1 MRLLYATPSLP
12 HPLFLSTLPL
22 PCTRSCGPRNQEP
35 FLRPKQPASKTA
47 GWFSLF
53 LSILSSFLL
62 YFTTFGR
69 FRLIMCV
76 HVCICAC
83 VHVCMQEIPAGLE
96 KAFSMA
102 QEAVLE
108 EAERLEVSHI
118 FMLYSPL
125 LPPASSILTHSLTHT
140 HTHTHTH
147 TWVCR
152 RRSEWK
158 KRPSTCKQPYA
169 APCVHGPPRGSMCC
183 YSTCLSTAPAS
194 SRDR

>member
-76 HVCICAC
+76 HVCLCAC
-83 VHVCMQEIPAGLE
+83 RRSLLVLRRHSAWRKRLCLRRQKGLR
-96 KAFSMA
+96 S
-102 QEAVLE
+102 
-108 EAERLEVSHI
+108 RISSC
-118 FMLYSPL
+118 YTPL
-125 LPPASSILTHSLTHT
+125 CFLQPPAYSLTHSHTHT

-147 TWVCR
+147 GYAGGDPSG
-152 RRSEWK
+152 RSDQVRASSPPPRLVSTDHQEVPCAAA
-158 KRPSTCKQPYA
+158 RPVSQPL
-169 APCVHGPPRGSMCC
+169 PHHPGTGDCVHV
-183 YSTCLSTAPAS
+183 
-194 SRDR
+194 